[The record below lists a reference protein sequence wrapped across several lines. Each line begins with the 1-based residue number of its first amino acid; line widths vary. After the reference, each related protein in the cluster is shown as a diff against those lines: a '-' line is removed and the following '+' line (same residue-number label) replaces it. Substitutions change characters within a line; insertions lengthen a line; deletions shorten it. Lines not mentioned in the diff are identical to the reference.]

1 MGFRISDATIFLNA
15 VRYNRM
21 NRYRLT
27 QLQDQ
32 VGSGRRIT
40 SLADDP
46 SDAARVLGLRRDAA
60 RLQQFD
66 RSIDSARSRLE
77 PSESQL
83 ASLNELLTR
92 LRELAVQ
99 AGNYTTDEFAEQRD
113 AIRVEVEERF
123 DELFQLA
130 NARFGDGYLFS
141 GYRTDLPAF
150 TRGGDFVDG
159 LVDAVNPTAT
169 YNGDANV
176 LRVQIGEASQIEAS
190 VPGSAIFSGDF
201 DGDAATDAGRVN
213 LFDVVR
219 EFRNRLLD
227 PSTGDPSDMTADL
240 DLASGQ
246 VLEVRGRIGA
256 TLNRLKTTEDQI
268 LDLGLALE
276 SERMALEDVDVAEAA
291 TRLARY
297 ETTYQA
303 SLAVTARVIQPS
315 LLDFLG

>member
-1 MGFRISDATIFLNA
+1 MSFRVSDSTIFLDA
-15 VRYNRM
+15 VRYNRL
-21 NRYRLT
+21 NRYRLS
-27 QLQDQ
+27 QLQGQ
-32 VGSGRRIT
+32 VQSGRRLT

-60 RLQQFD
+60 RLEQFE
-66 RSIDSARSRLE
+66 RGIGAARARLE

-83 ASLNELLTR
+83 ASLSDLLAR
-92 LRELAVQ
+92 LRELAVA
-99 AGNYTTDEFAEQRD
+99 AGNGPLAQERD
-113 AIRVEVEERF
+113 KIQVEVEQRF

-141 GYRTDLPAF
+141 GYRTDLPAY
-150 TRGGDFVDG
+150 TRGGDFTDG

-176 LRVQIGEASQIEAS
+176 LEIQIGEASRVEAS
-190 VPGSAIFSGDF
+190 VAGSAIFAGDF

-213 LFDVVR
+213 LFEVVR

-227 PSTGDPSDMTADL
+227 PTTGNPADMTGDL
-240 DLASGQ
+240 DLAIGQ
-246 VLEVRGRIGA
+246 VLELRGRIGA
-256 TLNRLKTTEDQI
+256 TLNRLDTTEDQI
-268 LDLGLALE
+268 LTLGTSLE
-276 SERMALEDVDVAEAA
+276 TERSALEDVDVAEAA

-315 LLDFLG
+315 LLDFLS

>member
-1 MGFRISDATIFLNA
+1 MGFRVSDATIFLNA
-15 VRYNRM
+15 VRYNRL

-27 QLQDQ
+27 HLQDQ

-46 SDAARVLGLRRDAA
+46 TDAARVLGLRRDAA
-60 RLQQFD
+60 RLEQFG
-66 RSIDSARSRLE
+66 RGIDSARARLD
-77 PSESQL
+77 PTESQL
-83 ASLNELLTR
+83 ASLSDLLIR
-92 LRELAVQ
+92 LKELAVQ
-99 AGNYTTDEFAEQRD
+99 AGNYTTPEFDAERD
-113 AIRVEVEERF
+113 KIRVEVEQRF

-130 NARFGDGYLFS
+130 NARNGSGYLFS
-141 GYRTDLPAF
+141 GYRTDLPAY
-150 TRGGDFVDG
+150 TRGGDFTDG

-176 LRVQIGEASQIEAS
+176 LEIQIGEASRIEAS
-190 VPGSAIFSGDF
+190 VPGSAVFAGDF
-201 DGDAATDAGRVN
+201 DGDGATDAGRVN

-219 EFRNRLLD
+219 EFRNRLQD
-227 PSTGDPSDMTADL
+227 PTTGNPADMSGDL
-240 DLASGQ
+240 DLALSQ
-246 VLEVRGRIGA
+246 VVETRGRIGA
-256 TLNRLKTTEDQI
+256 TLNRLESTKAQI

-276 SERMALEDVDVAEAA
+276 TEREALEGVDVAEAL